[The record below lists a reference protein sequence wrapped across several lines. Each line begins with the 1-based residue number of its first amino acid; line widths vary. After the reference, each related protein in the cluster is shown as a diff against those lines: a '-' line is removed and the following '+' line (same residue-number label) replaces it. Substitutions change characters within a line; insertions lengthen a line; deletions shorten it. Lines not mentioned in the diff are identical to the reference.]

1 MRRKRRQ
8 RKRKQR
14 ILILAIIMLLIV
26 GIGTGVWWIIAH
38 WDKGKSAAAPDVLTS
53 PYTKEIMVMG
63 VDPRTDDTGRSD
75 TLFLVSLDEEAKR
88 ASILSIPRDTRVEM
102 EQGAYE
108 KINHAYAYGGHEYAQ
123 NVLERL
129 LAAKIDGYVIVNIS
143 AFEQMIDAV
152 GGVDVDVEKRMYYED
167 PWDEN
172 GGLVIDLY
180 PGEQHLDGKQAM
192 EYVRFRDEEGD
203 IGRIARQQ
211 KFLKAL
217 LARVTSPEVVPHL
230 AQIVRELGSV
240 IETDME
246 LGDMARFASLLPDIK
261 GNGVESVLLPGKPA
275 WWQETSYW
283 LPDIKEARRLLASQ
297 MGAEIT
303 PPIKERAERDAALYE
318 ENLPQGLAD
327 VGGTMRIAAPGVV
340 SDEPDGSPHGTVKPA
355 NIRVKVL
362 NCSGIKGAAAA
373 SADVLRD
380 RGFVIDNEDVGNGST
395 RNLQE
400 TTFTVPKGTE
410 SLFGNL
416 PFPCVIRTGDDD
428 TAVLEIG
435 KDYGN
440 A

>member
-1 MRRKRRQ
+1 M
-8 RKRKQR
+8 
-14 ILILAIIMLLIV
+14 AVMVLLV
-26 GIGTGVWWIIAH
+26 AGICAGAWWIIAH
-38 WDKGKSAAAPDVLTS
+38 REKDKGVDAPDLIAS
-53 PYTKEIMVMG
+53 PHTKEIMVMG

-75 TLFLVSLDEEAKR
+75 TLFIVSLDEEAKR

-102 EQGAYE
+102 EPGAYE
-108 KINHAYAYGGHEYAQ
+108 KINHAYAYGGHEYSQ
-123 NVLERL
+123 NILERL
-129 LAAKIDGYVIVNIS
+129 LATKMDGYVIVNIR
-143 AFEQMIDAV
+143 AFEKMIDAV
-152 GGVDVDVEKRMYYED
+152 GGVDIDVEKRMYYED
-167 PWDEN
+167 PWDED

-230 AQIVRELGSV
+230 AQIVRELGSIV
-240 IETDME
+240 ETDME
-246 LGDMARFASLLPDIK
+246 IGDMAHFAALLPDIK
-261 GNGVESVLLPGKPA
+261 GNGIESSLLPGKPA

-297 MGAEIT
+297 MGAAMT
-303 PPIKERAERDAALYE
+303 PAIKEKADRDAAFYE
-318 ENLPQGLAD
+318 EHLPQGLAD
-327 VGGTMRIAAPGVV
+327 VDGTMRIAAPGVV
-340 SDEPDGSPHGTVKPA
+340 SGGTGTVKPE

-373 SADVLRD
+373 SADVLRG

-395 RNLQE
+395 RDLQK

-410 SLFGNL
+410 ALFRDL
-416 PFPCVIRTGDDD
+416 PFPCVIRTGDDN

-435 KDYGN
+435 KDYNN

>member
-8 RKRKQR
+8 RKRKR
-14 ILILAIIMLLIV
+14 RLLVLAVTVLFV
-26 GIGTGVWWIIAH
+26 AGICAGVWWMMARRGG
-38 WDKGKSAAAPDVLTS
+38 DKAVADPDVIVS
-53 PYTKEIMVMG
+53 PHTKEIMVMG

-102 EQGAYE
+102 EQGVYE

-123 NVLERL
+123 KVLERL
-129 LAAKIDGYVIVNIS
+129 LAMKIDGYVIVNIH

-152 GGVDVDVEKRMYYED
+152 GGVDIDVEKRMYYED
-167 PWDEN
+167 PWDED
-172 GGLVIDLY
+172 GGLVIDLQ
-180 PGEQHLDGKQAM
+180 PGEQHLDGKHAM
-192 EYVRFRDEEGD
+192 EYVRFRDEAGD

-211 KFLKAL
+211 KFLNAL
-217 LARVTSPEVVPHL
+217 LTRVTSAEVVPRL
-230 AQIVRELGSV
+230 PQMVREIGSI

-246 LGDMARFASLLPDIK
+246 LGDMANFAALLPDIRA
-261 GNGVESVLLPGKPA
+261 NGVESVMLPGKPG

-283 LPDIKEARRLLASQ
+283 LPDIKEARRLAAAQ
-297 MGAEIT
+297 MGAAI
-303 PPIKERAERDAALYE
+303 PPAVKERTDRDAAVYE
-318 ENLPQGLAD
+318 ENLPKGLAD
-327 VGGTMRIAAPGVV
+327 VDGTMRIASPDLVSGGPGAAVRP
-340 SDEPDGSPHGTVKPA
+340 E

-373 SADVLRD
+373 SADVLRG
-380 RGFVIDNEDVGNGST
+380 RGFVIDNEDVGNGRT
-395 RNLQE
+395 RDLQE

-428 TAVLEIG
+428 AAVLEIG
-435 KDYGN
+435 KDYGD